1 MTNKQAAGQTP
12 IYFTTEETAVI
23 LGVTQASIRRYIKA
37 GNLRAYKVLDRWK
50 VKREDLQDFIER
62 SGRAALSS

>member
-1 MTNKQAAGQTP
+1 MTNKQAAEQTP

-50 VKREDLQDFIER
+50 VGREDLQDFIER